1 MSWCRYTIQMDSLIC
16 LQGYIVSLAEIQ
28 ILDKHRFVQQKLSI
42 PVCRSVQWCGLLM
55 NGESAKV

>member
-1 MSWCRYTIQMDSLIC
+1 MSWCRYTKEISSLVC
-16 LQGYIVSLAEIQ
+16 LQGYIESLAEIQ
-28 ILDKHRFVQQKLSI
+28 ILDEHRFVEQKLSI